1 MPRGS
6 GGIPAQTH
14 GGRTNGLTAGTG
26 NCCAGSAVPGQQLR
40 GGNPGCSLCHGP
52 EQELGR
58 PEEQFGSETTAGS
71 FRSEVGIG
79 SSKVPGCLLRA
90 IKNLRKKR
98 RWEGSPSPDPSGAA
112 GWDSHQ
118 PGPAPFSSSPGPRL
132 QLGCPGPP
140 DTPRPQG
147 SAGAAARTPSMDLCS
162 LPGTKPSCNTW
173 PGLQENGKSRGEAL
187 LDQCCLEKGFP
198 RARGEGRDP
207 VPQAGA
213 GNTPQTHPGPQTFP
227 VSMQHNPVTKTG
239 FSGENMDINMDLNVG
254 SPSGSTAQCPGQNSC
269 SAPIRNAQ
277 VSLRVRTPHLEC
289 SDRKHIPGGGKSTES
304 STRSPRG
311 CPGS

>member
-98 RWEGSPSPDPSGAA
+98 SGGRGAPALTPQEQQDGIPTSLAQLPSPPALDP
-112 GWDSHQ
+112 DSSWGVLV
-118 PGPAPFSSSPGPRL
+118 PPT
-132 QLGCPGPP
+132 CPGHRDQLELLHGHDPWI
-140 DTPRPQG
+140 
-147 SAGAAARTPSMDLCS
+147 CS
-162 LPGTKPSCNTW
+162 LPGNKPSCNTW

-187 LDQCCLEKGFP
+187 LDPCCLEKGFP

-213 GNTPQTHPGPQTFP
+213 GNTPRHIQAHKH
-227 VSMQHNPVTKTG
+227 S
-239 FSGENMDINMDLNVG
+239 L
-254 SPSGSTAQCPGQNSC
+254 CPCNTTQ
-269 SAPIRNAQ
+269 
-277 VSLRVRTPHLEC
+277 
-289 SDRKHIPGGGKSTES
+289 
-304 STRSPRG
+304 
-311 CPGS
+311 